1 MEQIHTKLLFALLML
16 IATTTNAQTLKQQL
30 LQQDTT
36 LVDAKIIECK
46 DDSSLF
52 IAILVY
58 QPNWWEDICV
68 LKFQNPKIIWKAK
81 FDTLPTA
88 QSIRSARQIALKG
101 NPNLLIEIFDQTHA
115 GNGSYYLYELIDQK
129 LKLIAQTNAVDK
141 HKDGFTGIQG
151 NSTIFKNEQLKPI
164 YADVN
169 KDGFDDVVLK
179 GTIQIIDDDDVV
191 LQQHKCQK
199 VLLYNKKEKLFIENT
214 KLRKGF

>member
-1 MEQIHTKLLFALLML
+1 MEQIRTKLLFVLLML
-16 IATTTNAQTLKQQL
+16 IATTINAQTLKQQL

-36 LVDAKIIECK
+36 LVDTKIIECK

-52 IAILVY
+52 VVILVY

-68 LKFQNPKIIWKAK
+68 LKFQNQKIIWTAK

-101 NPNLLIEIFDQTHA
+101 NPNLVIEIFDQTHA
-115 GNGSYYLYELIDQK
+115 GNGSYYLYELIGRK
-129 LKLIAQTNAVDK
+129 LTLIAQTNAVDK
-141 HKDGFTGIQG
+141 HKDGFTGIQR

-169 KDGFDDVVLK
+169 KDGFNDVVLK
-179 GTIQIIDDDDVV
+179 GTIQIINDDDVV

-199 VLLYNKKEKLFIENT
+199 VLLYDKKEKLFIENT